1 MARQDTTTSPATGG
15 HRQRESERSDTAV
28 TPTISTHVLDT
39 ETGKPAAGVPVRV
52 KRMLADGAAIA
63 VGSGNTDADGRIASL
78 LDGALEAGIYR
89 ITFEVHEYRAR
100 CFFREVSLEVA
111 IEDVSRSYHVP
122 LLVAPYGI
130 SSYRGS

>member
-1 MARQDTTTSPATGG
+1 M
-15 HRQRESERSDTAV
+15 

-89 ITFEVHEYRAR
+89 ITF
-100 CFFREVSLEVA
+100 
-111 IEDVSRSYHVP
+111 
-122 LLVAPYGI
+122 
-130 SSYRGS
+130 